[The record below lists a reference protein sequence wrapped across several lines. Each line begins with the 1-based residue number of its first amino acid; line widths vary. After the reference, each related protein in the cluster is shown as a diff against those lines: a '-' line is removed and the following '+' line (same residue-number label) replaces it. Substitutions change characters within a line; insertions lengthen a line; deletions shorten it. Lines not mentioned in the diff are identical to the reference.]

1 MYDLIKLQRIF
12 NFIRISF
19 NACLEEYAANDPG
32 IIVRSLVPVFSKSYL
47 ESLLT
52 KFVSNSKA
60 TNFIKAMAWH
70 AGTYV
75 FLDLQYKPII
85 GIGNYYIFPLNIYG
99 ESNAIRNMLSS
110 QKVRLFHD
118 GTLLPMETLLSK
130 TLRNHFRFVE
140 ISVSII
146 SGEIDVIALSGQHL
160 FIFECKNAILPGNIF
175 ELRTSYD
182 YILKANNQLNKIE
195 KYLSGTENLINLM
208 NRLKWP
214 IPLNPI
220 VTFCI
225 VTGNRLFWGY
235 KGTTYPIHPI
245 HEIRNY
251 LIDGTVILGKKRYS
265 IRNNSDPIE
274 DQFSFS
280 RKLQIGVK
288 NMLQKALFSPIL
300 LGN

>member
-175 ELRTSYD
+175 ELQDLVMT
-182 YILKANNQLNKIE
+182 IFLKQI
-195 KYLSGTENLINLM
+195 IN
-208 NRLKWP
+208 
-214 IPLNPI
+214 
-220 VTFCI
+220 
-225 VTGNRLFWGY
+225 
-235 KGTTYPIHPI
+235 
-245 HEIRNY
+245 
-251 LIDGTVILGKKRYS
+251 
-265 IRNNSDPIE
+265 
-274 DQFSFS
+274 
-280 RKLQIGVK
+280 
-288 NMLQKALFSPIL
+288 
-300 LGN
+300 